1 MSAAEILL
9 ERIRQDGSVNGEIV
23 KVDQFLNH
31 MVDPVL
37 IHQLGDDIAARF
49 ADRSVTKILTAE
61 TSGIMLAQA
70 VALKLQVPFVYA
82 KKKRPIT
89 MPEYFAAA
97 SYSFTKQESTTLYVS
112 KDVLHQG
119 DKVLFVDDFFAKGS
133 TLKAIEEILSQAG
146 ATLVGAAVI
155 INKSQRRDIESI
167 LTLDDLVGYSSVH
180 IDEEISES
188 FYTSTIFP
196 KPS

>member
-9 ERIRQDGSVNGEIV
+9 KRIRQEGAINGSIV

-49 ADRSVTKILTAE
+49 ANHSVTKILTAE

-70 VALKLQVPFVYA
+70 VALKLKVPFVYA

-112 KDVLHQG
+112 QEVLHPEDQ
-119 DKVLFVDDFFAKGS
+119 VLFIDDFFAKGS
-133 TLKAIEEILSQAG
+133 TLKAIEEIISQAG
-146 ATLVGAAVI
+146 ATLLGAAVI
-155 INKSQRRDIESI
+155 INKSDRRDIESI
-167 LTLDDLVGYSSVH
+167 LTLADLQ
-180 IDEEISES
+180 
-188 FYTSTIFP
+188 
-196 KPS
+196 

>member
-1 MSAAEILL
+1 MSAAEVLL
-9 ERIRQDGSVNGEIV
+9 KRIRQDGSITGEIV

-37 IHQLGDDIAARF
+37 VHLLGDDIAARF
-49 ADRSVTKILTAE
+49 ADFSVTKILTAE

-70 VALKLQVPFVYA
+70 VALTLQVPFIYA

-112 KDVLHQG
+112 KEVLHPSDQ
-119 DKVLFVDDFFAKGS
+119 VLFVDDFFAKGS
-133 TLKAIEEILSQAG
+133 TLKAIEEIVSQSG
-146 ATLVGAAVI
+146 AELVGAAVI
-155 INKSQRRDIESI
+155 INKSARRDIESI
-167 LTLDDLVGYSSVH
+167 LTLDDLQ
-180 IDEEISES
+180 
-188 FYTSTIFP
+188 
-196 KPS
+196 

>member
-1 MSAAEILL
+1 MSVAELL
-9 ERIRQDGSVNGEIV
+9 LKRIRTDGSIDGQIV

-37 IHQLGDDIAARF
+37 VHLLGDDIAARF
-49 ADRSVTKILTAE
+49 VEHSITKILTAE

-89 MPEYFAAA
+89 MPEYFAAS

-112 KDVLHQG
+112 KEVLHQE
-119 DKVLFVDDFFAKGS
+119 DKILFIDDFFAKGT

-146 ATLVGAAVI
+146 ATFMGAAVI
-155 INKSQRRDIESI
+155 INKSQRQDIESI
-167 LTLDDLVGYSSVH
+167 LTLDDLQ
-180 IDEEISES
+180 
-188 FYTSTIFP
+188 
-196 KPS
+196 